1 MDRHIPATLVDA
13 PVADPVHERE
23 LFLLEWDITEELTT
37 VIPQAAPLES
47 PALPVF

>member
-1 MDRHIPATLVDA
+1 MDRILPSALIDA
-13 PVADPVHERE
+13 PAADPVHERE

-37 VIPQAAPLES
+37 VIPQASSLAA